1 MTDTL
6 KKETNTMTETSNNR
20 TLSILTHVLGLFFGF
35 LAPLIILLASKEEC
49 VKKHSKN
56 SLNWQLTYLLCV
68 IIFFIPF
75 FLIFFLPQIFLVL
88 AIIYLFFFVLMIL
101 DIVFCIIAAVKASN
115 NKIWKYPLAIPF
127 TKA

>member
-68 IIFFIPF
+68 IIPF